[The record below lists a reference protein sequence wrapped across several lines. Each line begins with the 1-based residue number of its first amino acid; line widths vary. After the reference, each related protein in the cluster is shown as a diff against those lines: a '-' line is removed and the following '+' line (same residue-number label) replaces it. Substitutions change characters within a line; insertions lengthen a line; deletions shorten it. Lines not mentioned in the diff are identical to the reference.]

1 MSAGTVSIVT
11 DWVGIAERQSRTHV
25 RGQKPLIR
33 QINHNRRDPAPGQL
47 ATHSVAW

>member
-1 MSAGTVSIVT
+1 MG
-11 DWVGIAERQSRTHV
+11 WYRRRQSRTHV